1 MAELIA
7 FENDGE
13 LVVDSRLIA
22 QELGIEHESFM
33 RTIRNYQ
40 THVEEAFGGLRF
52 QIGVPESPTGNPP
65 QYVLLTEDQST
76 FLMTIS
82 RNTPAVISCKI
93 KLVKAYSKAKEI
105 LRGKL
110 KSPFNNYTLERISVH
125 HSSSVLPLPDGY
137 FSCFDKMIEMLQR
150 LDVRLEYQL
159 GERWYDRRSG
169 DERYLEPD
177 ISLGRHFS
185 QLFTSN
191 HVEAEA
197 KFEAERQS
205 RASNPRVNKLWNQ
218 KLIDLRWK
226 ADRAAVE
233 SQLRF
238 TYLGLP
244 YPVAE
249 DFIDRQKYVFK
260 PAPNGNRPDSL
271 DAYCY
276 SNNYTSLFYDWL
288 RQVFFRF
295 CWKSYIT
302 ERDFD
307 GWMMRYE
314 RFQSLPERDRQA
326 ILTTSEGGM
335 ISGFEF
341 PEIWQ
346 RQLLSGGI

>member
-1 MAELIA
+1 MSDLFA

-22 QELGIEHESFM
+22 PRLGIEHRSLM
-33 RTIRNYQ
+33 STVRNYESVIEQ
-40 THVEEAFGGLRF
+40 RFGILRF
-52 QIGVPESPTGNPP
+52 EIAVLSGPGQPER
-65 QYVLLTEDQST
+65 YVLLTEDQSY
-76 FLMTIS
+76 FLMTLS
-82 RNTPAVISCKI
+82 RNTPQVIECKAD
-93 KLVKAYSKAKEI
+93 LVVAFSKAREI
-105 LRGKL
+105 LKD
-110 KSPFNNYTLERISVH
+110 KQKPPFNNYTLERISLH
-125 HSSSVLPLPDGY
+125 HSSSSLPLPDGY
-137 FSCFDKMIEMLQR
+137 FSCFDKMIEILQR
-150 LDVRLEYQL
+150 LDVRLGYQL
-159 GERWYDRRSG
+159 GEQWYDRRDG
-169 DERYLEPD
+169 VERYLEPD

-197 KFEAERQS
+197 KFESERQS
-205 RASNPRVNKLWNQ
+205 RASNPRISKFWNQ
-218 KLIDLRWK
+218 KMIDLRWK

-238 TYLGLP
+238 THLGLP
-244 YPVAE
+244 YPVPE
-249 DFIDRQKYVFK
+249 DFIDRRRYVFK
-260 PAPNGNRPDSL
+260 PAPNGNRPDVL

-302 ERDFD
+302 ERDLN
-307 GWMMRYE
+307 GWMLRYQ
-314 RFQSLPERDRQA
+314 RFQSLPERERQA

-341 PEIWQ
+341 PEIWR
-346 RQLLSGGI
+346 RQLPSSDT